1 MCSHLAVTVIAISS
15 HKVDAMA
22 VLIPEGTLVGQGTVG
37 DCDVI
42 VMVVG

>member
-1 MCSHLAVTVIAISS
+1 MCTHLAMTVISISS
-15 HKVDAMA
+15 HKVDTMA